1 MIPAKW
7 NKQNHFKQPAA
18 LLVSGLLLSC
28 LSISLMTQPS
38 LAQEGTISGEVKP
51 SVSQSEQE
59 ELDWREPLL
68 DEMARLATKLEQEQK
83 LNQLLRDRL
92 DILDHRLDELESQN
106 SALTDKLGALEE
118 AARPGAAAQSRPSEA
133 TKGEKPAA
141 SAPMELGKNKQQDQM
156 PESGR
161 EDHAQAKNP
170 KTQDKPDSKPGK
182 ESESGLPDNFE
193 EFLDMGE
200 AMMRRFFGVVKEFRK
215 EFDDNR
221 V

>member
-1 MIPAKW
+1 MTPAKW
-7 NKQNHFKQPAA
+7 NIPNHFKQPAT

-28 LSISLMTQPS
+28 LSISMMIQPS
-38 LAQEGTISGEVKP
+38 FAQEGNMSGEAKP
-51 SVSQSEQE
+51 SVSQREQE

-68 DEMARLATKLEQEQK
+68 AEMARLATKLQQEQK
-83 LNQLLRDRL
+83 FNQMLRDRL

-106 SALTDKLGALEE
+106 SALTDKLSALEDT
-118 AARPGAAAQSRPSEA
+118 ARPGAAAQSRPSEA

-141 SAPMELGKNKQQDQM
+141 PAPMELGKNKQQDQM
-156 PESGR
+156 PESER
-161 EDHAQAKNP
+161 EDHAQSKNP
-170 KTQDKPDSKPGK
+170 TTQGKPGSNPGK

-193 EFLDMGE
+193 DFLDMGE

-221 V
+221 A